1 LLLIWQ
7 KQWTNPVVVSKNLVM
22 RKYIKLFIIPI
33 SLLLANCT
41 SNQSSTADSQAGSD
55 SINADTANISQSQD
69 TMKADP
75 PNLGHER
82 IDKNKK

>member
-1 LLLIWQ
+1 
-7 KQWTNPVVVSKNLVM
+7 M
-22 RKYIKLFIIPI
+22 RKYIRLFIIPI

-41 SNQSSTADSQAGSD
+41 SNQSSTADSQSGSD
-55 SINADTANISQSQD
+55 SINADSTANSGQSQD
-69 TMKADP
+69 TLKADP